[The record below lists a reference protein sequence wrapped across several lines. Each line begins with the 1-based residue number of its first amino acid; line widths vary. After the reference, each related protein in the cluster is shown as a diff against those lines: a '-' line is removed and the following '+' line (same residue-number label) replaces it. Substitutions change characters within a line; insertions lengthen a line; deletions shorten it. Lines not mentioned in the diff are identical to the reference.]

1 VLRRKRLRIEIDEPT
16 QRRDQDRPFVI
27 GKVQMHCSNMARKR
41 NPQTRLAMN
50 WHLDVIA
57 VKLTA
62 CAKAGSGALSSSCRR
77 GI

>member
-1 VLRRKRLRIEIDEPT
+1 
-16 QRRDQDRPFVI
+16 
-27 GKVQMHCSNMARKR
+27 MARKR

-62 CAKAGSGALSSSCRR
+62 CAKAGSGALSSISHM
-77 GI
+77 